1 MKNLVLVLILLS
13 GMGIVKAQNLYKTTS
28 SDVNFFS
35 ATSMEDIKA
44 KSKEALSIINTLNNE
59 IAVVVGVRTFH
70 FESALMEEH
79 FNENYMESDKYKTA
93 HFKGQVIGGVDY
105 LKDGEYKVKAKGVLN
120 IHGVDKE
127 REISGIITIKNGTI
141 ELNSSFDVHLK
152 DHKIKIPKMVIK
164 NIAETIK
171 VTVKSSLIP
180 KTN

>member
-1 MKNLVLVLILLS
+1 MRIIFLAILFL
-13 GMGIVKAQNLYKTTS
+13 MLTK
-28 SDVNFFS
+28 NFFS
-35 ATSMEDIKA
+35 QEIYKSSQTEISFFSEAPMENIDAVNKDGKA
-44 KSKEALSIINTLNNE
+44 LLNTKTNELVFVVTII
-59 IAVVVGVRTFH
+59 GFK
-70 FESALMEEH
+70 FKKPLMEEH

-93 HFKGQVIGGVDY
+93 HFKGQVIGDVDY

-164 NIAETIK
+164 NIAET
-171 VTVKSSLIP
+171 VLVKIQASLLP

>member
-1 MKNLVLVLILLS
+1 MENIDAVNKDGKALL
-13 GMGIVKAQNLYKTTS
+13 NTKTNEFVFVVT
-28 SDVNFFS
+28 
-35 ATSMEDIKA
+35 
-44 KSKEALSIINTLNNE
+44 II
-59 IAVVVGVRTFH
+59 GFK
-70 FESALMEEH
+70 FKKPLMEEH

-93 HFKGQVIGGVDY
+93 HFKGQIIGDVDY

-127 REISGIITIKNGTI
+127 REISGIIIIKNGSI

-164 NIAETIK
+164 NIAET
-171 VTVKSSLIP
+171 VLVKIQASLLP